1 MSEPRPGPGDR
12 AVYVISVVAE
22 IAGVHPQTLRMY
34 ERKGL
39 LEPKRTE
46 GNSRRYS
53 ERDVARLNRI
63 QALTQNAGVNLAG
76 VRIIID
82 LEHRLE
88 RMQVSLEKA
97 TRMLADS
104 EAELTRRRESR
115 GVLVRLS
122 DVRDIFAAGKGIHAR
137 TIEKH

>member
-1 MSEPRPGPGDR
+1 MNDERPISGDR

-53 ERDVARLNRI
+53 DSDVARLNRI
-63 QALTQNAGVNLAG
+63 QALTQAQGVNLAG
-76 VRIIID
+76 VRIIIE
-82 LEHRLE
+82 LESRLE
-88 RMQVSLEKA
+88 QMQAALERA
-97 TRMLADS
+97 ARLTAQAEAQARLAHAN
-104 EAELTRRRESR
+104 EKR

-122 DVRDIFAAGKGIHAR
+122 DVRDIFASSRKS
-137 TIEKH
+137 KS